1 MVKLWKAKGDVLEF
15 HKDPHDVAHVVPNLV
30 ALFLSLTPSDGGMGD
45 TTGIGGTCNT
55 YDTSGVGIQCGCLI
69 SLDAGEGGKL
79 CRSTAIVGIILVT
92 NAVVIEHVREMHE
105 IGKGK
110 EPYSNTTVVAGHL
123 GNMIEHE

>member
-1 MVKLWKAKGDVLEF
+1 M
-15 HKDPHDVAHVVPNLV
+15 
-30 ALFLSLTPSDGGMGD
+30 
-45 TTGIGGTCNT
+45 
-55 YDTSGVGIQCGCLI
+55 CLI